1 MSNTYDIE
9 LKMNMAAYG
18 GATRKEK
25 LKEIEENR
33 KIFLKWVKEQLKNF
47 DYASTH
53 LDEWVDAPND
63 MVSKDTNEVWSIDK
77 GKWINLD

>member
-9 LKMNMAAYG
+9 LKMNMATYG
-18 GATRKEK
+18 DATRKEK

-53 LDEWVDAPND
+53 LDEWVDDENK
-63 MVSKDTNEVWSIDK
+63 S
-77 GKWINLD
+77 